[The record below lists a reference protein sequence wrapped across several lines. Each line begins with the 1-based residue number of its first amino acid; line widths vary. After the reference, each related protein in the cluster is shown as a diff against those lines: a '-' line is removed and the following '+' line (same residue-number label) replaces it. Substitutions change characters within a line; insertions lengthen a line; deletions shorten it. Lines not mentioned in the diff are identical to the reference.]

1 MKIAYCIIA
10 HKDPVQLE
18 RLIKA
23 LYIKDTTSFY
33 IHIDRKANIKLFENL
48 LNSAPNIQIIKKRIN
63 VKWGAYSQCE
73 SQISLLESVLSD
85 NVAYNRIFFLS
96 GLDYPLWSNNHI
108 LDYLKNNDNK
118 ELIMA
123 FNLTKSRIIKQQNK
137 VIKYYFNDTFKILGR
152 LSERISLFINKLIAK
167 LKLKKENSILIE
179 GKRYDVFMGSS
190 WFCLTYD
197 CAKYVMYMLNRH
209 PKITKYFKYSFTPD
223 EMMIH
228 TIVFNSHFAQNA
240 ILHNGDYPQLV
251 NLTPLHYIEYTN
263 KIAIYTYKDF
273 DKLIESNKM
282 FVRKLETK
290 ISDELI
296 SMIDAYRKGM
306 EEKACARDVFQ
317 RG

>member
-48 LNSAPNIQIIKKRIN
+48 LNSAPNIHIIKKRIN

-123 FNLTKSRIIKQQNK
+123 FNLTKSKIIKQQNK

-152 LSERISLFINKLIAK
+152 LS
-167 LKLKKENSILIE
+167 
-179 GKRYDVFMGSS
+179 
-190 WFCLTYD
+190 
-197 CAKYVMYMLNRH
+197 
-209 PKITKYFKYSFTPD
+209 
-223 EMMIH
+223 
-228 TIVFNSHFAQNA
+228 
-240 ILHNGDYPQLV
+240 
-251 NLTPLHYIEYTN
+251 
-263 KIAIYTYKDF
+263 
-273 DKLIESNKM
+273 
-282 FVRKLETK
+282 
-290 ISDELI
+290 
-296 SMIDAYRKGM
+296 
-306 EEKACARDVFQ
+306 
-317 RG
+317 